1 MTLRTD
7 FLGQC
12 VRFLELPD
20 AINRAEYLTP
30 RLARDE
36 IERAITGPARHFG
49 GAVEPQL
56 VSELINAVGSDPD
69 QLPVL
74 QHALSQMWEFAR
86 SRTGTSDPTIGWT
99 DFKSAGGVKHA
110 LSQHADKALA
120 GLSGQAALGD
130 VLTREQQVARHLFL
144 AITEQRLVE
153 GGGQT
158 VRRPQ
163 SLTRISEWAG
173 LEVEE
178 LCSVVKAFADPTVNF
193 VHYDGDLGSGTVIDI
208 SHEALIRQWDR
219 LREWVTEEANRVA
232 DYRRLH
238 EKASEYSN
246 SRTGAALLS
255 GVSLARAQEWLN
267 EESTNSGWRP
277 SPRWAKRYAHDED
290 EAAAEF
296 ELCVTTFISAPPRP
310 RAPSEWSASASRKC
324 GTQSRPNATDSPR
337 RRSQSWRVS
346 GAPMPSARHVYKSN

>member
-1 MTLRTD
+1 MRPGNEPIRRLARALLQRDGLGPSLFEESRLPASRDAQTLEVSLLEAELRRGPLGLVDTAAAASREEMLRGGLRASDGFNLLLLVDQFEELFTYLEASGHEARGALAEEAEAFVNLLLAARSAPQARVFVVMTLRTD

-20 AINRAEYLTP
+20 AINRAQYLTP

-130 VLTREQQVARHLFL
+130 
-144 AITEQRLVE
+144 
-153 GGGQT
+153 
-158 VRRPQ
+158 
-163 SLTRISEWAG
+163 
-173 LEVEE
+173 
-178 LCSVVKAFADPTVNF
+178 C
-193 VHYDGDLGSGTVIDI
+193 
-208 SHEALIRQWDR
+208 
-219 LREWVTEEANRVA
+219 
-232 DYRRLH
+232 
-238 EKASEYSN
+238 
-246 SRTGAALLS
+246 
-255 GVSLARAQEWLN
+255 SLASSRSLVISSWPLPSSVSSREVD
-267 EESTNSGWRP
+267 RP
-277 SPRWAKRYAHDED
+277 YEGRNHLR
-290 EAAAEF
+290 
-296 ELCVTTFISAPPRP
+296 
-310 RAPSEWSASASRKC
+310 ASRN
-324 GTQSRPNATDSPR
+324 GQVSRS
-337 RRSQSWRVS
+337 
-346 GAPMPSARHVYKSN
+346 KSCVR